1 MEMKTRSRRCFTG
14 FYILSSP
21 PLTISLPPSLFL
33 SLSQFF
39 TIFSLSLSI
48 FIIQDTTPFVYGY
61 VRFMTSTTQD

>member
-21 PLTISLPPSLFL
+21 PLTISPPLPL
-33 SLSQFF
+33 SLTLS
-39 TIFSLSLSI
+39 IFHYLLSLSLSI